1 MNGPIEPL
9 AHQHDDECK
18 CKERQSINM
27 AQPQITGEK
36 ITHVRAKMLAR
47 QSAVQYRG
55 PRVGRWIDCM
65 RVTLWRNFIAI
76 DIALRFPSGANRSEA
91 AQGFD
96 VCRMETFRKDL
107 MKSESSIRMIA
118 AVKHPRGPDRCEHR
132 VPILKGM

>member
-65 RVTLWRNFIAI
+65 RVTLWRDISLRSTSRYGFLRGRI
-76 DIALRFPSGANRSEA
+76 DRKRRRDL
-91 AQGFD
+91 
-96 VCRMETFRKDL
+96 TF
-107 MKSESSIRMIA
+107 
-118 AVKHPRGPDRCEHR
+118 AVWRHFGKTS
-132 VPILKGM
+132 